1 MKKLN
6 WHNIRLIFIILV
18 MVFLYSFS
26 TKRNDERIINE
37 KIKISFAEGEENLFI
52 THEIVNNLLKQKLGG
67 TLNVA
72 KDKVD
77 LNILETVLD
86 DHGMIEKAEVF
97 STIDGSLSAQ
107 IIQKTPI
114 ARFLSSDTSYYIDE
128 NGGVMPLSENFSARV
143 PLVVGS
149 LSENGIAKYMELLK
163 EIRNDDFLSK
173 NITGLK
179 ILPSGSVILTNRNYD
194 YKIVFGNPVYVKRK
208 LKNYKAFFYHAVK
221 DTLVKEYKEVNLMF
235 TEQVVCKK

>member
-6 WHNIRLIFIILV
+6 WHNIRLVFIILV

-26 TKRNDERIINE
+26 SKRNDERIINE
-37 KIKISFAEGEENLFI
+37 KVKISFAEGEENLFI

-149 LSENGIAKYMELLK
+149 LSEYGIDRYMELLT

-179 ILPSGSVILTNRNYD
+179 VLPSGSVILTNRNYD

-208 LKNYKAFFYHAVK
+208 LKNYKAFFYHTVK